1 MNSIIVPVDF
11 SATAK
16 NAAQYAIEFGKEIK
30 IPRIVL
36 YHTYQTNI
44 VADPMA
50 SALAVLTLESVKE
63 EAEKTLEQLKTEL
76 QKLAGEE
83 MAVEALAE
91 YGVLASNIKDA
102 AINNNAAYII
112 MGITGGGA
120 LEETLIGSNT
130 IEVAKHSSVP
140 VIIVPPKTIFSTI
153 KKILLACDFK
163 DTRNILPTDTVI
175 QFLQQTKA
183 ELHILHVEKTNADF
197 SSNTVFESVALETL
211 LGDFNPQYHFINNKN
226 FTDAVNQFAVENKI
240 DMAIILPKKHN
251 LLDSL
256 LHKSHT
262 KSLAFH
268 STIPLMAIHN

>member
-1 MNSIIVPVDF
+1 MYSILVPVDF
-11 SATAK
+11 SVTAK
-16 NAAQYAIEFGKEIK
+16 NAAHYAIEFAKEIGCK
-30 IPRIVL
+30 RIVL

-50 SALAVLTLESVKE
+50 SALAVLTLESAKE
-63 EAEKTLEQLKTEL
+63 DAEKALEQLKIEL
-76 QKLAGEE
+76 QKIAGGEIVLE
-83 MAVEALAE
+83 TFSE
-91 YGVLASNIKDA
+91 YGILSSNIKDA
-102 AINNNAAYII
+102 GINNNAAYII

-130 IEVAKHSSVP
+130 IAVTKHSSIP
-140 VIIVPPKTIFSTI
+140 VIIVPAKATFS
-153 KKILLACDFK
+153 KINNVLLACDFK
-163 DTRNILPTDTVI
+163 DTSNTLPTDSI
-175 QFLQQTKA
+175 IHFLQQTKA
-183 ELHILHVEKTNADF
+183 ELHVLHVEKNEGDF
-197 SSNTVFESVALETL
+197 SSDTVFESVALETL

-226 FTDAVNQFAVENKI
+226 FTDAVNQFSVENKI
-240 DMAIILPKKHN
+240 DLAIVLPKKHN